1 MPIMAKAP
9 ESNFNPAPEGLHSAV
24 CADVVELGTEVNQ
37 FNGGLQ
43 EKVRIVWQLDAMDP
57 QTQRRYE
64 ASQKYTLSLHE
75 KAKLT
80 GHLEAWRGR
89 KFTAEELTDRVHRKL
104 RTRVLCDRGTD
115 QHGDARV
122 ESAVLAGRSRLRRAH
137 DELVRRSPGWP
148 RDAHRLRDSGPIGV
162 ELLCRTLDE
171 LAKPSPIVATG
182 EDQPPVAQ

>member
-1 MPIMAKAP
+1 MAIMAKAP
-9 ESNFNPAPEGLHSAV
+9 ESNFTPAPEGLHSAV

-89 KFTAEELTDRVHRKL
+89 KFSTDEKQGFDLEKLIGVSCQIQVVHNITDNGRTFANVQAVVPLGKGMVKL
-104 RTRVLCDRGTD
+104 RVSDSYVRFKDRKQQPSATQA
-115 QHGDARV
+115 QH
-122 ESAVLAGRSRLRRAH
+122 EQ
-137 DELVRRSPGWP
+137 DEDDLVPF
-148 RDAHRLRDSGPIGV
+148 
-162 ELLCRTLDE
+162 
-171 LAKPSPIVATG
+171 
-182 EDQPPVAQ
+182 

>member
-1 MPIMAKAP
+1 MAIMAKAP
-9 ESNFNPAPEGLHSAV
+9 ESNFTPAPEGLHSAV

-57 QTQRRYE
+57 QTQKRFE

-89 KFTAEELTDRVHRKL
+89 KFTNEEKQGFDLEKL
-104 RTRVLCDRGTD
+104 
-115 QHGDARV
+115 
-122 ESAVLAGRSRLRRAH
+122 
-137 DELVRRSPGWP
+137 
-148 RDAHRLRDSGPIGV
+148 IGV
-162 ELLCRTLDE
+162 SCQIQVVHNITDNGRTFANVQAVVPLGKGM
-171 LAKPSPIVATG
+171 AKIRVSDSYVRFKDRKQQPNTPAQH
-182 EDQPPVAQ
+182 EDDSEEVPF